1 MRPLDVRPEDPPAA
15 WQSGLLEQEPAGWG
29 SAPADE
35 QKPEEPEEP
44 FSFEEAPPPKVDLSG
59 ARLLATEPRPAGF
72 GDVLVTDIWS
82 PPAPKEPKQREERTL
97 DSAVHGTPLSELEAP
112 PDAALRSAYSAEAA
126 RAALAPK
133 AGSEDASLRST
144 SRQKEW
150 ETRQELRELG
160 LLRERPL
167 VSYDARFETYWS
179 QVRDAMRSAPQ
190 AIIDPYT
197 HLAAEFADVDLGDLS
212 EQKMALREYGRQ
224 ADSLLGLARTH
235 WAIGRHK
242 GARGAL
248 EAAAKADPSQPTI
261 WYNLGV
267 VRLLSRASKAARDAL
282 EQAADQAP
290 GDFRSELA
298 LAVAC
303 YQMRDYAAAEEHFRR
318 LAGPSGL
325 RATARSMLACSMRMQ
340 GHWDDAGVELSF
352 LKDGRPGDWRAMSEQ
367 CLDCV
372 ERGEQKLVGALRGR
386 RRNAQMWRAL
396 AASVAGGIWLVY
408 GMTQDLFKREA
419 QWAVVPL
426 FVLALLVARSLK
438 RISGRELPDEFG
450 NAEQGLICWQ
460 STAWM
465 RPRRSEF

>member
-15 WQSGLLEQEPAGWG
+15 WQSGMLEQEPAGWG
-29 SAPADE
+29 SPPTDE

-44 FSFEEAPPPKVDLSG
+44 FSFEEAPPPDVDLSA

-82 PPAPKEPKQREERTL
+82 PPVPKERKEPEERTL
-97 DSAVHGTPLSELEAP
+97 DSAVYGTPLSELEAP
-112 PDAALRSAYSAEAA
+112 PDAALRS
-126 RAALAPK
+126 
-133 AGSEDASLRST
+133 GEDTSLRST

-167 VSYDARFETYWS
+167 VSHDARFEIYWS

-190 AIIDPYT
+190 AIVDPYT

-212 EQKMALREYGRQ
+212 EQKMALREYGREG
-224 ADSLLGLARTH
+224 DSLLGLARAH

-242 GARGAL
+242 GARSAL
-248 EAAAKADPSQPTI
+248 EAATKADPLHPTI

-267 VRLLSRASKAARDAL
+267 VRLLSRASKAAREAL

-340 GHWDDAGVELSF
+340 GNWDDARVELSF
-352 LKDGRPGDWRAMSEQ
+352 LKDARPGDWGAMSEQ
-367 CLDCV
+367 CRDCV

-426 FVLALLVARSLK
+426 FVLALLVVRSLK